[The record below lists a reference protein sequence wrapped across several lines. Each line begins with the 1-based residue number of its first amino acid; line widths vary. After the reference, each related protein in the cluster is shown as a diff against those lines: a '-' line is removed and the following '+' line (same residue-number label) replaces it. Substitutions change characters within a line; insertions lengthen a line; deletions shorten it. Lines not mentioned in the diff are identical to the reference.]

1 MRISRIRNGA
11 ILISVGLVLLL
22 NNLDYVDWSVWFSI
36 LSLWPVL
43 LIAIGIE
50 KLFAKTPLSFLA
62 LLSPILLLIAIL
74 GPAYFYLTQAEEP
87 DFLRNTYNW
96 EKELELP
103 YKKGYASIDYKA
115 GRLEINP
122 SPDKLITAELDYWRR
137 KPISVYNYSEPDSV
151 VRLDIK
157 GVDRFWKAGFKSSL
171 KKSRDWK
178 ISLSDKIPWEL
189 EIENAAMSGDFD
201 FSQLILENLSIKLD
215 ASSLELKLGD
225 KAKSL
230 KASIDTDV
238 SKLEL
243 LLPKSAGLQIEN
255 RASLSS
261 TEFKNIS
268 LNRGKKRVWTYN
280 YDSAHSRIEIRLKG
294 AISRLKIVG
303 Y

>member
-50 KLFAKTPLSFLA
+50 KLFAKTALSFLA
-62 LLSPILLLIAIL
+62 LLSPVLLLIAIL

-87 DFLRNTYNW
+87 DFSRNTYNW
-96 EKELELP
+96 EKKLELP

-115 GRLEINP
+115 GRLEINS

-137 KPISVYNYSEPDSV
+137 KPISVYNYSEPDSI
-151 VRLDIK
+151 VRLNLKDI
-157 GVDRFWKAGFKSSL
+157 DRFWKTGFKSSF
-171 KKSRDWK
+171 KKSRDWN

-189 EIENAAMSGDFD
+189 EIESAAMSGDFD
-201 FSQLILENLSIKLD
+201 LSELNLENLSIELD
-215 ASSLELKLGD
+215 ASSFKLKLGD

-261 TEFKNIS
+261 TEFSNIS
-268 LNRGKKRVWTYN
+268 LNRERKRIWTHN
-280 YDSAHSRIEIRLKG
+280 YDTAPFKIEIHLKG